1 MAIPYRI
8 TKFKPANIFAI
19 AIWGPTANFNFCQ
32 YFQLY
37 GRLLFCFSSSWL
49 ILSLSLSPFLPPAY
63 DILSDPEK
71 RRQYDMFG
79 SSGTQGGFHGH
90 HFNYDDFFGGHGSS
104 GFEHRFNFNFDD
116 MFKDMFD
123 DFGDF
128 GFGGGFKD
136 HFGGNADTG
145 DNDHV
150 GGMFDGFGGF
160 GDAFQSFSFEQSSHS
175 GQLI

>member
-1 MAIPYRI
+1 M
-8 TKFKPANIFAI
+8 
-19 AIWGPTANFNFCQ
+19 NFT
-32 YFQLY
+32 
-37 GRLLFCFSSSWL
+37 
-49 ILSLSLSPFLPPAY
+49 LSLPPALFSILPLLHPAY
-63 DILSDPEK
+63 DILSDPDK
-71 RRQYDMFG
+71 RRQYDMYG
-79 SSGTQGGFHGH
+79 SSGTQGGPQGH

-136 HFGGNADTG
+136 HFGGNADYG
-145 DNDHV
+145 DSDHS

-160 GDAFQSFSFEQSSHS
+160 GEAFQSFSFEQSSHS
-175 GQLI
+175 GWFK

>member
-1 MAIPYRI
+1 MSIVPGSFSYS
-8 TKFKPANIFAI
+8 
-19 AIWGPTANFNFCQ
+19 
-32 YFQLY
+32 
-37 GRLLFCFSSSWL
+37 LLF
-49 ILSLSLSPFLPPAY
+49 LSLPPAY

-79 SSGTQGGFHGH
+79 SSGSQGGH
-90 HFNYDDFFGGHGSS
+90 HFNYEDFFGGHGSS

-136 HFGGNADTG
+136 HFGGNADVR

-160 GDAFQSFSFEQSSHS
+160 GEAFQSFSFEQSSHS
-175 GQLI
+175 GQLMCVFRRVNVQYKYVL